1 MISLFSKRNDEAARR
16 LQRGVERG
24 LQDGVIT
31 DVTPTGG
38 VKIDVRKMLDQPKV
52 RQQIKLMAMVR
63 VGDW

>member
-1 MISLFSKRNDEAARR
+1 MIPLFSKRNDEAARR

-38 VKIDVRKMLDQPKV
+38 VTIDVPKMLHQKKV
-52 RQQIKLMAMVR
+52 RKQMKEMAKIR
-63 VGDW
+63 VG

>member
-38 VKIDVRKMLDQPKV
+38 VTIDVPKMLHQKKV
-52 RQQIKLMAMVR
+52 RKQMKEMAKIR
-63 VGDW
+63 VG